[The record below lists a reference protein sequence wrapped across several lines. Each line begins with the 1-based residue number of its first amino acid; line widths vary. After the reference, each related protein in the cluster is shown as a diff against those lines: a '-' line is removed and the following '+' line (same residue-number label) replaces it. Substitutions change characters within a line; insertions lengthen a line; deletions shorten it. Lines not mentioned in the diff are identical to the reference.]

1 MRTPFFKVFVSF
13 FLLVATASC
22 GSDPVAPSME
32 AIAGDYDATS
42 FTADGMNILA
52 AGGSLTLSLGSGGTV
67 AGSMFIPAQ
76 VGGPLQTDMAGTY
89 TLSGNAL
96 TIDQAADT
104 FVRDAEWT
112 WSDGVLDG
120 SWSGG
125 ASSVSVRLV
134 R

>member
-1 MRTPFFKVFVSF
+1 MRTPFLKVLVSS
-13 FLLVATASC
+13 FLLVVSGAC
-22 GSDPVAPSME
+22 GSDPVAPTMG

-42 FTADGMNILA
+42 FTADGMNVLA

-76 VGGPLQTDMAGTY
+76 VGGPLQADMVGTY
-89 TLSGNAL
+89 TLSGNSL

-104 FVRDAEWT
+104 FVRDAAWT

-125 ASSVSVRLV
+125 GSSVSVRLV